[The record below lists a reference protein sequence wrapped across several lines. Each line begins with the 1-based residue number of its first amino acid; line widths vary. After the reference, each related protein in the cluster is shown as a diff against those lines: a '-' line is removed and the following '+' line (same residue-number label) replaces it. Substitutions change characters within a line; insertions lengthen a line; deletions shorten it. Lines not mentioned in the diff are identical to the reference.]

1 MLLTIDVGNTT
12 TAFGVFEGNT
22 LTHTFRIST
31 INRTDDEVT
40 ILLYDL
46 FRINGLNFNIE
57 GAIISSVVPYLTQKI
72 ISAVEKIFKVKTKE
86 VGAGLKT
93 GVKILYDNPKE
104 VGADRIV
111 NALAAYEKCQ
121 NSAIVVDF
129 GTATTF
135 DCVSLKCEYLGGVIA
150 PGVNISMECLAQ
162 HTAKLPKISLERPI
176 RIIGKNTQESM
187 RSGIYFGYIEM
198 VEGIIK
204 RLKLEMQN
212 PTVVFTGGDASFF
225 LKEIKQVD
233 YFEPNLTF
241 YGLACIYY
249 KNV

>member
-12 TAFGVFEGNT
+12 TVFGVFEGNV

-31 INRTDDEVT
+31 LNRTDDEITV
-40 ILLYDL
+40 LLYDL
-46 FRINGLNFNIE
+46 FKINSLSFSIE

-72 ISAVEKIFKVKTKE
+72 ISAIEKIFRVKTKE
-86 VGAGLKT
+86 VGVGLKT

-111 NALAAYEKCQ
+111 NALAAYEKCL
-121 NSAIVVDF
+121 SAVIVVDF

-135 DCVSLKCEYLGGVIA
+135 DCVSAKCEYLGGVIA

-162 HTAKLPKISLERPI
+162 HTAKLPKISLMRPMH
-176 RIIGKNTQESM
+176 IIGKNTQESM
-187 RSGIYFGYIEM
+187 RSGIYFGYIAM
-198 VEGIIK
+198 VDGIIE

-212 PTVVFTGGDASFF
+212 PTVVFTGGDAQMFI
-225 LKEIKQVD
+225 KEIKAVD
-233 YFEPNLTF
+233 YFEPNLTL
-241 YGLACIYY
+241 YGLKSIYY